1 MRLQLYMFS
10 CFNIFKKKS
19 LSRLSIETLEYNK
32 FNLENVSGNFLVDS
46 VYDGDTITLI
56 VPIKMEIY
64 NMDSTTSL
72 TLKSSNPNDEYN
84 IKLNKIKVRL
94 FGIDTPE
101 LKPSKN
107 LIEREAHIGRAV
119 KSRDFLSNMILNK
132 LVKVKFFQN
141 DKYGRPLVKLYIN
154 SVKEKE
160 ICINDLMVSKGYAKK
175 YDGGTKNT
183 DFTDLVDIDI

>member
-1 MRLQLYMFS
+1 MFS
-10 CFNIFKKKS
+10 CFNIFNKKS
-19 LSRLSIETLEYNK
+19 LSSTLSTDTLGYGK

-64 NMDSTTSL
+64 NMDSPTTL
-72 TLKSSNPNDEYN
+72 ALKSTNTNDMAN

-107 LIEREAHIGRAV
+107 LIGREAHIA
-119 KSRDFLSNMILNK
+119 KAKEARDFLSNMILNK
-132 LVKVKFFQN
+132 IIKVNFLQN
-141 DKYGRPLVKLYIN
+141 DKYGRPLVKLYVN
-154 SVKEKE
+154 NVEGKE
-160 ICINDLMVSKGYAKK
+160 ICLNDLMISKGFAKE
-175 YDGGTKNT
+175 YDGGTKDSNF
-183 DFTDLVDIDI
+183 DDLVDIVV